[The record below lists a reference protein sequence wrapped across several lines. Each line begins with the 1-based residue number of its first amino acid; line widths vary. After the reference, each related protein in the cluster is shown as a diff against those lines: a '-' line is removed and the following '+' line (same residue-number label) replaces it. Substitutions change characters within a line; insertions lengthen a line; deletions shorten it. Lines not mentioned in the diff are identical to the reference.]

1 MRAVFLDRSTID
13 GSIDLAPIESQVD
26 NVTYFEHTTQD
37 KIIYRAQFAEII
49 ISNKVL
55 LDSEIL
61 SQLPKLKLICVA
73 ATGTNNVDLEA
84 AKRLGIAVCNV
95 SSYSTTAVSQ
105 YVFALLLE
113 AMQKTSLHIASTR
126 QGDWQN
132 SPIFCHL
139 STPINE
145 LAGRTLAI
153 IGYGE
158 IAQSVAKIANAFSMQ
173 VIVAERKGST
183 QIRDGR
189 VSFEQAMAAADII
202 TLHCPQ
208 TPETEN
214 IINSQSLA
222 LTKKGVILINTARGG
237 LINSRDLLSALKTKH
252 IGYAILDVLEQ
263 EPPPKDHPL
272 LNTNL
277 NNLMITAHVAWGSLQ
292 AQHRLIIGIAN
303 NINSYLQGEQ
313 LNRIV

>member
-13 GSIDLAPIESQVD
+13 NAIDLTPIEAQID
-26 NVTYFEHTTQD
+26 NVTYFEHTTKD

-49 ISNKVL
+49 ISNKVV
-55 LDSEIL
+55 LDSETL
-61 SQLPKLKLICVA
+61 VQLPKLQLICVA

-95 SSYSTTAVSQ
+95 SSYSTTAVAQ

-113 AMQKTSLHIASTR
+113 AMQKTSQHIVSTR
-126 QGDWQN
+126 QGHWQN
-132 SPIFCHL
+132 SPIFCHI
-139 STPINE
+139 SAPINE
-145 LAGRTLAI
+145 LAGKKLAI

-158 IAQSVAKIANAFSMQ
+158 IAQSVAKIAQAFAMQ
-173 VIVAERKGST
+173 VLVAERQGST

-189 VSFEQAMAAADII
+189 VSFEQAMATADII

-208 TPETEN
+208 TPATEN
-214 IINSQSLA
+214 MINSKSLA
-222 LTKKGVILINTARGG
+222 LTKKGVILVNTARGG
-237 LINSRDLLSALKTKH
+237 LVNSRDLLSALKTKH

-272 LNTNL
+272 INANL
-277 NNLMITAHVAWGSLQ
+277 DNLLLTAHIAWGSLQ
-292 AQHRLIIGIAN
+292 AQSRLIAGIAN
-303 NINSYLQGEQ
+303 NINSYLQNGQ
-313 LNRIV
+313 LNRLV

>member
-49 ISNKVL
+49 ISNKVI
-55 LDSEIL
+55 LDNKIL

-126 QGDWQN
+126 QGDWQS

-145 LAGRTLAI
+145 LAGKTLAI

-173 VIVAERKGST
+173 IIVAERKGST

-189 VSFEQAMAAADII
+189 VSFEQAMATADII

-292 AQHRLIIGIAN
+292 AQNRLIIGIAN
-303 NINSYLQGEQ
+303 NINSYLQGEL